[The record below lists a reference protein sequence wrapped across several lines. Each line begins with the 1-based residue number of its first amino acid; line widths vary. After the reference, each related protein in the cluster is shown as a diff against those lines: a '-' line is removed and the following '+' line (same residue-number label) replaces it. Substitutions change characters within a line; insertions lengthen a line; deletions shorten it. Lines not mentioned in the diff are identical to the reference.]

1 MILVFE
7 LSWKGTTHAP
17 GNAATTQIVARAFP
31 GQEVRIHADPSHM
44 EQLRRDSALTALPNV
59 TFAPVAIPA
68 MHYGK
73 PAVVSVRRMWREF
86 RVVRAALRAAPR
98 HEPHLVFLI
107 STNATTGLAAAWAV
121 RLAGRRAA
129 VQVGLHGNLN
139 DAFGYRPRNPLL
151 RALDTRSALTARYP
165 APLRFLVLEDGIR
178 TALGERLPGA
188 EARMDVLPLPIN
200 PAEANEPPAILEG
213 TVRFGFVGLG
223 TADKGMD
230 VFLRAARRVRER
242 HGAAAEFVHVGSM
255 PRNAPAAEGADLL
268 AQPPSAAQLPR
279 EEFTARLR
287 SLHYVVLPF
296 RRGYYDLSASG
307 ALIDAITWLRPVIAA
322 RVPLSAQ
329 AFATMGE
336 IGVLCEDEA
345 GIEAAMDH
353 AVREPDPAAYAARV
367 EALRQARAGRDPA
380 ALAATYRRVVSEG
393 FPGLFAA

>member
-31 GQEVRIHADPSHM
+31 RQEVRIHADPSHI
-44 EQLRRDSALTALPNV
+44 EQLQRDPALTALPNV

-73 PAVVSVRRMWREF
+73 PAIVSLARLWQEF
-86 RVVRAALRAAPR
+86 RILLAALRTTPR

-107 STNATTGLAAAWAV
+107 STNATTGLAASWAIRV
-121 RLAGRRAA
+121 AGRRAA
-129 VQVGLHGNLN
+129 VQVGFHGNLN

-151 RALDTRSALTARYP
+151 RALDTRSSLMAHYP
-165 APLRFLVLEDGIR
+165 VPVRFLVLEDGIR

-188 EARMDVLPLPIN
+188 EARMDVLPHPIN
-200 PAEANEPPAILEG
+200 PAEADEPPAILG
-213 TVRFGFVGLG
+213 APLRFGFVGLG

-230 VFLRAARRVRER
+230 AFLRVARRIRAR
-242 HGAAAEFVHVGSM
+242 HGAAVEFVHVGAT
-255 PRNAPAAEGADLL
+255 PRNAPAEGADVL
-268 AQPPSAAQLPR
+268 AQPPSPAQLPR

-307 ALIDAITWLRPVIAA
+307 ALIDAITWLRPVIAM

-329 AFATMGE
+329 AFAAMGG

-345 GIEAAMDH
+345 GLEAAMEQVLRD
-353 AVREPDPAAYAARV
+353 PDPAAYAARV
-367 EALRQARAGRDPA
+367 DALRLARAARDPV
-380 ALAATYRRVVSEG
+380 ALAATYKRIVAEG
-393 FPGLFAA
+393 FPGLIPD